1 MEFKMNN
8 HSTYAGDLRHLQKIL
23 SAIAILGGQD
33 VAIEARGLWQD
44 VDSGEL
50 ICTNESSFNI
60 IAFDSRVATLERSDN
75 KKIQAEPSIYNKKVA
90 EIYFTL

>member
-8 HSTYAGDLRHLQKIL
+8 HSTYAGDLIHLQKIL

-50 ICTNESSFNI
+50 ICTNES
-60 IAFDSRVATLERSDN
+60 LERSDN